1 MIVRKLSGQTSQGP
15 IELLQEDLL
24 SYSGS
29 VVILGEAGIGKTELT
44 YWIGAQENFLRCT
57 ARQLISRTKAI
68 ELPSVETVLVID
80 ALDEVG
86 IRVEGEAVD
95 LVLRALEGL
104 GYPRFIMSCR
114 VSDWRSATGRSAIRD
129 QYGSEPIELHL
140 MPFTARDAQTFL
152 HKELGSDRASEV
164 VRHFEDRGIEALLG
178 NPQTLLMIA
187 SVARANKLP
196 NSVGALF
203 ENYVEI
209 AWSEHSDLKPDSV
222 LLKLGSDVVC
232 DALGAMFC
240 ALILTGSDSV
250 SRRPRHIALES
261 GDLPIAEVA
270 ALPGGTILSDV
281 LDSRLVHTSEAERFT
296 YPHRRI
302 GEFMGAKWLARQ
314 ATTPRKRRRLIAQF
328 HSQGLVPASLRGIY
342 AWLAW
347 HDQKLAESVIAFD
360 PIGMIEYGDADD
372 LTVEQGKALI
382 DSLEVQTARNPR
394 LSGIERYSIRGI
406 FKKELVSEIRRIII
420 SPEASLGLKLLV
432 LGGVVSSPVAI
443 FLKEE
448 LSKTFFDVD
457 AAFSIRRTA
466 GEALATLGQGS
477 DWPIR
482 FESLQLLGD
491 ADSRRLIFQL
501 FGSVGF
507 SHVSDQ
513 FIAEI
518 IGAES
523 GLTLCPFPRTRYRNR
538 VMSVF
543 DGLEKYLPD
552 HRLYPVSQILADLA
566 LTCLAHNNKTHE
578 AFNEIYLHLVGRSVS
593 LGLLDSITL
602 WRWLEP
608 IKNDGNVRNS
618 AQKFLAKVI
627 KNDEKIRRGVQQYV
641 LLDLESEKN
650 IWQRAFSLTRCSNG
664 FSVDSGDVIALLSRL
679 GPGDFDDERWQ
690 DIVCLIRHT
699 HSDGI
704 EVRNAAKALIYSHD
718 NAAQFFDWIDRLCD
732 EQIPEWEVEER
743 ARQKEEN
750 ENRARK
756 WEEHRT
762 EFGKNIESMRAGDYK
777 FLIHPAH
784 AYLNLYNDI
793 ADDIP
798 AHERVIQWLGPE
810 IASAALEGFD
820 AFLLLDNQQPTA
832 DEIAQSHAE
841 DKHWN
846 VAYIVVA
853 GVAERFRRGIDFENL
868 SDDKLVCAFYELQ
881 PGGIESH
888 AQLQGLSEAV
898 ENNVRKRGLWPAAI
912 RRWIE
917 PQLQLRK
924 TYINALNDL
933 MAGNDIAVATSLA
946 IEWLNRYSDLSAAIE
961 IAMVDR
967 LLRSPEENELK
978 KILLARQNQ
987 EGLDDERRRLWDAV
1001 SILINFDAATDHL
1014 KSTGPIEPELIWHL
1028 RARSGYRQGQPI
1040 LDLSVRQI
1048 FWIIHTFRM
1057 LWPAQNRPSG
1067 ITSGDTNPWDASEY
1081 LLELI
1086 ARLADNIN
1094 DEAINSIS
1102 QLCSSDFDA
1111 YTSYL
1116 NNVKWEQSRKK
1127 VESEYRPPSLK
1138 GLASLVSDEAP
1149 VDAAALQAVIVE
1161 EISVL
1166 QRQLTAGGDAVE
1178 PHVGFYLGDKPRGE
1192 ESCRDHLI
1200 ILLRDRMPFNI
1211 VLRPEGH
1218 LADDKE
1224 VDIECSLGRELMVP
1238 IEIKGQWHKDLWHA
1252 ADTQLARLYSADWRS
1267 DRRGIYLVLWFGHK
1281 GKKLKIKDADSQ
1293 PPKTPEALRKMLIET
1308 SRSARDGLVEIVVLD
1323 VTHS

>member
-1 MIVRKLSGQTSQGP
+1 MIERKLSGQTPQGD
-15 IELLQEDLL
+15 IELLQGDLL
-24 SYSGS
+24 SYPGS
-29 VVILGEAGIGKTELT
+29 LVILGEAGIGKTELT

-57 ARQLISRTKAI
+57 ARQLIGRTKAI
-68 ELPSVETVLVID
+68 DLPSDQTVLVID

-95 LVLRALEGL
+95 LVLRALADI

-114 VSDWRSATGRSAIRD
+114 VSDWRSATARSAIRD

-152 HKELGSDRASEV
+152 NEELGNDRASEV
-164 VRHFEDRGIEALLG
+164 VRHFENRGIEGLLG

-187 SVARANKLP
+187 SVAKTNKLP

-209 AWSEHSDLKPDSV
+209 AWPEHSDLKPDSA
-222 LLKLGSDVVC
+222 LLKLGFEVVC

-240 ALILTGSDSV
+240 ALILTGSDAV
-250 SRRPRHIALES
+250 SRRPRHIALET

-270 ALPGGTILSDV
+270 ALPGGTILPSV
-281 LDSRLVHTSEAERFT
+281 LDSRLVHTPESERFT

-302 GEFMGAKWLARQ
+302 GEFMGAKWLVRQ

-347 HDQKLAESVIAFD
+347 HDQKLAELVIAFD
-360 PIGMIEYGDADD
+360 PMGMIEYGDADD

-382 DSLEVQTARNPR
+382 ASLEVQATRNPR
-394 LSGIERYSIRGI
+394 LPGIEKYSIRGI
-406 FKKELVSEIRRIII
+406 FKKELVSELGRIII
-420 SPEASLGLKLLV
+420 SPETPFGLKLLV
-432 LGGVVSSPVAI
+432 LGGVASSSVAI

-457 AAFSIRRTA
+457 AAFSIRRSA
-466 GEALATLGQGS
+466 GDALATLGQDS
-477 DWPIR
+477 EWPTR
-482 FESLQLLGD
+482 FEILQLLGD
-491 ADSRRLIFQL
+491 SNSRRLIFQL
-501 FGSVGF
+501 FGSLGF
-507 SHVSDQ
+507 SYVSDQ

-523 GLTLCPFPRTRYRNR
+523 GVSLCPFPRERYRKR
-538 VMSVF
+538 VASVF
-543 DGLEKYLPD
+543 GGLEKKLPD
-552 HRLYPVSQILADLA
+552 LRLYSVSQILADLA
-566 LTCLAHNNKTHE
+566 LTCLANNNKTHE
-578 AFNEIYLHLVGRSVS
+578 EFNEIFLNLIGRGVS
-593 LGLLDSITL
+593 LGLLDSLTL

-618 AQKFLAKVI
+618 ARASLAKAI
-627 KNDEKIRRGVQQYV
+627 KNDDQLRRGVQQYV
-641 LLDLESEKN
+641 LLDRESEEN
-650 IWQRAFSLTRCSNG
+650 IWQRAFSMTRRSNG
-664 FSVDSGDVIALLSRL
+664 FSVDSDDVIALLSLL
-679 GPGDFDDERWQ
+679 GPDDFDDERWQ
-690 DIVCLIRHT
+690 DIVCLIKHT

-704 EVRNAAKALIYSHD
+704 EVRNAAKALIYGHE
-718 NAAQFFDWIDRLCD
+718 NTAHLLDWIDSLCD
-732 EQIPEWEVEER
+732 EQISEWELEDR
-743 ARQKEEN
+743 ARQREEN

-756 WEEHRT
+756 WKEHRI
-762 EFGKNIESMRAGDYK
+762 EFGQNIESMRAGDYK
-777 FLIHPAH
+777 FLIQPAY
-784 AYLNLYNDI
+784 AYLRLFNDI
-793 ADDIP
+793 TEDVP
-798 AHERVIQWLGPE
+798 AHERVIHWLGPE

-820 AFLLLDNQQPTA
+820 VFLRVDNQHPTA
-832 DEIAQSHAE
+832 DEIAKSHAE
-841 DKHWN
+841 GKHWN

-853 GVAERFRRGIDFENL
+853 GMAERFRLNINFENL
-868 SDDKLVCAFYELQ
+868 SDDKLVYAFYELQ
-881 PGGIESH
+881 PGDIESH
-888 AQLQGLSEAV
+888 AHLHGLSEAV
-898 ENNVRKRGLWPAAI
+898 EKEVRERGLWPTAI
-912 RRWIE
+912 KRWIE

-924 TYINALNDL
+924 TNIDGLHGL
-933 MAGNDIAVATSLA
+933 MAGDDIAVATSMA
-946 IEWLNRYSDLSAAIE
+946 IEWLNLYSDLSATVE

-967 LLRSPEENELK
+967 ILHSSEEKELK
-978 KILLARQNQ
+978 EILLVRQSKG
-987 EGLDDERRRLWDAV
+987 GLDDERRRLWDAV
-1001 SILINFDAATDHL
+1001 NILINFDMATDHL
-1014 KSTGPIEPELIWHL
+1014 KLTGAIEPELIWHL
-1028 RARSGYRQGQPI
+1028 RARSGHRRGQPI
-1040 LDLSVRQI
+1040 LDLSIQQI
-1048 FWIIHTFRM
+1048 FWIIHTFRT

-1067 ITSGDTNPWDASEY
+1067 VTSGDTNPWDASEY

-1086 ARLADNIN
+1086 ARLADNTS

-1111 YTSYL
+1111 YTGYL
-1116 NNVKWEQSRKK
+1116 KIVTWEQSRKR
-1127 VESEYRPPSLK
+1127 VESQYRPPSLK
-1138 GLASLVSDEAP
+1138 GLASLVSDKAP

-1166 QRQLTAGGDAVE
+1166 QRQLMAGGDAVE
-1178 PHVGFYLGDKPRGE
+1178 PHVGFYLGDDPRGE

-1238 IEIKGQWHKDLWHA
+1238 IEIKGQWHKDIWHA
-1252 ADTQLARLYSADWRS
+1252 ADTQLARLYSSDWRS
-1267 DRRGIYLVLWFGHK
+1267 ERRGIYLVLWFGNK

-1293 PPKTPEALRKMLIET
+1293 PPQTPEAMRKMLIET
-1308 SRSARDGLVEIVVLD
+1308 SQSARDGLVEIVVLD